1 MTREEQKELF
11 CKPTDERALLSY
23 CFKNIDKYYD
33 LVHKLSQSDFLYS
46 DHSVIFTLL
55 DCLAKQGAKS
65 FDLPMLVNSAQ
76 ESGVL
81 KNIGGIGYLKS
92 ISEMNVSNDNFD
104 IYFQTVLEA
113 STKFRLYN
121 VLQENIKLINENAKD
136 GKTSMD
142 LIGAVESN
150 VLDLSTKSKAI
161 KEPIDLAEGLSEMIE
176 ERKANKVKQ
185 MGISTG
191 FPILDFQIDGLV
203 PGTLTIISARL
214 KVGKSALLSNIAA
227 HIAYVVGEP
236 VLYIDTE
243 MSFIQWRDRIIASMA
258 GVRERDIKHG
268 GYDPETYDKI
278 MSKCVNIVGNGKLFH
293 EFMPGYNVEKI
304 VALYKK
310 YKLKHNIGL
319 MVFDYIKE
327 PDSSSLD
334 RQRKEY
340 QVLGDVTTKLKDL
353 AGELDI
359 PALAA
364 AQINRANDIADSDRI
379 ARYADVICQWMVKTE
394 EEIEDGGDPAGT
406 HKLVVRET
414 RRGGSTPKE
423 GISFKFFKEQLSIK
437 EVNAPDQLIHYGER
451 VINAGSASDDE
462 LG

>member
-23 CFKNIDKYYD
+23 CLKNIDKYYD
-33 LVHKLSQSDFLYS
+33 LVHKLSHSDFLYS
-46 DHSVIFTLL
+46 DHDVVFTLL
-55 DCLAKQGAKS
+55 GCLVQQGVKT
-65 FDLPMLVNSAQ
+65 FDLPMLINSAQ

-81 KNIGGIGYLKS
+81 ANIGGIDYLRS
-92 ISEMNVSNDNFD
+92 INEMNVSDDNFN

-113 STKFRLYN
+113 STKFKLYN
-121 VLQENIKLINENAKD
+121 LLKENIKLIESNAKE
-136 GKTSMD
+136 GKTSAD
-142 LIGAVESN
+142 LIGSIETN
-150 VLDLSTKSKAI
+150 VLDLSTESKAI
-161 KEPIDLAEGLSEMIE
+161 REPMDLAEGLSELIE
-176 ERKANKVKQ
+176 ERKLNEVKQ

-203 PGTLTIISARL
+203 PGTLNIISARL
-214 KVGKSALLSNIAA
+214 KVGKSAVLSNIAA
-227 HIAYVVGEP
+227 HVAYVVGIP

-243 MSFIQWRDRIIASMA
+243 MSFGQWRDRIIASMS

-268 GYDPETYDKI
+268 GYNAEIYDKI
-278 MSKCVNIVGNGKLFH
+278 INKCVKIVDNGKLFH

-319 MVFDYIKE
+319 MIFDYIKE

-379 ARYADVICQWMVKTE
+379 ARYADVICQLMVKTE
-394 EEIEDGGDPAGT
+394 EELEDGGDKGGT

-414 RRGGSTPKE
+414 RRGGSTPSE

-437 EVNAPDQLIHYGER
+437 EVNAPDQLIPYGER
-451 VINAGSASDDE
+451 VINSGSASDDE
-462 LG
+462 IG

>member
-23 CFKNIDKYYD
+23 CLKNIDKYYD
-33 LVHKLSQSDFLYS
+33 LVHKLSHSDFLYS
-46 DHSVIFTLL
+46 DHDVIFTLL
-55 DCLAKQGAKS
+55 GCLAQQGVKS
-65 FDLPMLVNSAQ
+65 FDLPMLVNTAQ

-81 KNIGGIGYLKS
+81 KSIGGIDYLKS
-92 ISEMNVSNDNFD
+92 IIEMGVSNDNFD

-113 STKFRLYN
+113 STKFKLYTA
-121 VLQENIKLINENAKD
+121 LQDNIKLIDENAKD
-136 GKTSMD
+136 GKTSAD
-142 LIGAVESN
+142 LIGAVETN
-150 VLDLSTKSKAI
+150 VLDLSTESKAI
-161 KEPIDLAEGLSEMIE
+161 KEPMDLAEGLSEMIE
-176 ERKANKVKQ
+176 ERKVNKVKQ

-191 FPILDFQIDGLV
+191 FPILDFQIVGLV
-203 PGTLTIISARL
+203 PGTLNVISARL
-214 KVGKSALLSNIAA
+214 KVGKSAILSNIAA
-227 HIAYVVGEP
+227 NVAYIQGIP

-243 MSFIQWRDRIIASMA
+243 MPFGQWRDRIIASMA

-268 GYDPETYDKI
+268 GYSAEIYDKI
-278 MSKCVNIVGNGKLFH
+278 VNKCVKIVNNGKLFH

-310 YKLKHNIGL
+310 YKLKHDIGL
-319 MVFDYIKE
+319 MIFDYIKE
-327 PDSSSLD
+327 PDSSSVD

-340 QVLGDVTTKLKDL
+340 QILGDVTTKLKDL

-364 AQINRANDIADSDRI
+364 VQINRANEIADSDRI

-394 EEIEDGGDPAGT
+394 EEIEDGGDPGGT

-423 GISFKFFKEQLSIK
+423 GIGFKFFKEQLSIK
-437 EVNAPDQLIHYGER
+437 EVNAPDQLIHYGEK
-451 VINAGSASDDE
+451 VINSGSASDE
-462 LG
+462 LE